1 MRASR
6 HPSPTPRFAAAL
18 ACASLGLG
26 LWPALGHAGA
36 ASTINRGAYLVTV
49 GGCNDCHTPLKLGA
63 HGPEPDLSR
72 TLSGHPES
80 VVLPPAPPLAG
91 GPWLWAGAA
100 TMTAF
105 AGPWGISYAA
115 NLTPDPETGL
125 GRWTE
130 AQFVKTLKT
139 GRHLGVSRPILP
151 PMPWQNASRMREED
165 LRAIYAYLRS
175 LPPIRNRVPDV
186 VIADPRSANA
196 APTAPVH

>member
-6 HPSPTPRFAAAL
+6 HPWPTPFFAATL
-18 ACASLGLG
+18 ACASIGLG
-26 LWPALGHAGA
+26 LWPALSRAD
-36 ASTINRGAYLVTV
+36 ASATVKKGEYLVTV

-72 TLSGHPES
+72 TLSGHPEF
-80 VVLPPAPPLAG
+80 VVLPPAPNLAG

-100 TMTAF
+100 TNTAF

-125 GRWTE
+125 GHWTE
-130 AQFVKTLKT
+130 AQFVQTLKT

-151 PMPWQNASRMREED
+151 PMPWQNASRMHEED

-175 LPPIRNRVPDV
+175 LPPVRNRVPDV

-196 APTAPVH
+196 APAGAGR